1 MRRRGCVCTLGLRPG
16 SRPSAGQQH
25 STHGTQPVGAIQN
38 RDHVNFLKQTN
49 TAFTRL
55 GGGQTH
61 LWRVVQKMGGL
72 VSGADM
78 RATCAQVALTG
89 NGWAW
94 KTGITKGHAGRLKP
108 W

>member
-1 MRRRGCVCTLGLRPG
+1 MHMGRSWCSMGLRPG
-16 SRPSAGQQH
+16 SRPNAGQQH
-25 STHGTQPVGAIQN
+25 STHGTQPVGAIQK

-61 LWRVVQKMGGL
+61 LWRVVQEMGGL
-72 VSGADM
+72 VRGADV
-78 RATCAQVALTG
+78 RARCTQDALTG
-89 NGWAW
+89 SEWAC
-94 KTGITKGHAGRLKP
+94 KTGSTKGHAVRLKP